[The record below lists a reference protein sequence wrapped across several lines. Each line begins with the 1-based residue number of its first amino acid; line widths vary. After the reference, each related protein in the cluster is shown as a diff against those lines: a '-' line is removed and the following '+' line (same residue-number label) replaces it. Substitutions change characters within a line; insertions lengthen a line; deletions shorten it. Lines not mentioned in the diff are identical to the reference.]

1 MALNATDR
9 FIVVQPT
16 VMLADPHVL
25 SDIRDRRSII
35 DAIYDALVRRD
46 DNGVFI
52 PWLATEWLTD
62 ATQQEWRFH
71 IRHNVFFHDN
81 TRLTPDDVV
90 ASLKRAISPEMPGEL
105 GTEGVLRHYLA
116 GANIHTLNNDWVRIQ
131 FDAPFAD
138 LLDLLVDIPVIPAA
152 LAPFSPE
159 HPVGSGPYQ
168 FSRQEQHTLTL
179 TAFEHHWA
187 GRGPADTLIWVAE
200 PDPERRLALLAS
212 QQADLVVDPPR
223 ASAAVNPGIIR
234 QPGYLC
240 IIYLFNLFSGP
251 LTDIRVRKALNLA
264 VNRQAI
270 IDDPT
275 IAAGEAHPLAGP
287 LTPRHPGDHRQ
298 YTDWPWD
305 PELARA
311 LLADAGYA
319 QGLTLDVAIP
329 ARFPDESPA
338 LFSRIKDDLAL
349 VGITLN
355 LTVYEDRP
363 GYAWRVR
370 GKEFGHLC
378 CFDSSPA
385 SAWRVYKEKLD
396 SRTRGPWWQGYDSDV
411 FNARL
416 DEIAAAASEPH
427 RTQALDAAFR
437 QIQEDAPWLFLYTP
451 HHLWAPGEKARGWRP
466 SPEGRIR
473 II

>member
-152 LAPFSPE
+152 LAPF
-159 HPVGSGPYQ
+159 HQ
-168 FSRQEQHTLTL
+168 NTR
-179 TAFEHHWA
+179 WA
-187 GRGPADTLIWVAE
+187 
-200 PDPERRLALLAS
+200 
-212 QQADLVVDPPR
+212 VVHI
-223 ASAAVNPGIIR
+223 S
-234 QPGYLC
+234 
-240 IIYLFNLFSGP
+240 
-251 LTDIRVRKALNLA
+251 
-264 VNRQAI
+264 
-270 IDDPT
+270 
-275 IAAGEAHPLAGP
+275 
-287 LTPRHPGDHRQ
+287 
-298 YTDWPWD
+298 
-305 PELARA
+305 
-311 LLADAGYA
+311 
-319 QGLTLDVAIP
+319 
-329 ARFPDESPA
+329 FPDKNNIP
-338 LFSRIKDDLAL
+338 
-349 VGITLN
+349 
-355 LTVYEDRP
+355 
-363 GYAWRVR
+363 
-370 GKEFGHLC
+370 
-378 CFDSSPA
+378 
-385 SAWRVYKEKLD
+385 
-396 SRTRGPWWQGYDSDV
+396 
-411 FNARL
+411 
-416 DEIAAAASEPH
+416 
-427 RTQALDAAFR
+427 
-437 QIQEDAPWLFLYTP
+437 
-451 HHLWAPGEKARGWRP
+451 
-466 SPEGRIR
+466 
-473 II
+473 

>member
-1 MALNATDR
+1 MALSATDR

-46 DNGVFI
+46 DNGEFI

-71 IRHNVFFHDN
+71 IRHNVYFHNN

-105 GTEGVLRHYLA
+105 GTEGVLRQYLA
-116 GANIHTLNNDWVRIQ
+116 GADIHKLDNDWVRIYVN
-131 FDAPFAD
+131 APFAD
-138 LLDLLVDIPVIPAA
+138 LLDLLVDIPVIPAT
-152 LAPFSPE
+152 LQPYNPE

-168 FSRQEQHTLTL
+168 FFQREQSRLTL
-179 TAFEHHWA
+179 TAFERHWA
-187 GRGPADTLIWVAE
+187 GRAPTDTLVWVAE
-200 PDPERRLALLAS
+200 PDPDRRLALLVNE
-212 QQADLVVDPPR
+212 QADLVVDPPR
-223 ASAAVNPGIIR
+223 ASAAANPDIIR
-234 QPGYLC
+234 QQSYLC

-264 VNRQAI
+264 INRQAI
-270 IDDPT
+270 IASPT
-275 IAAGEAHPLAGP
+275 IAAGEAIPLAGP
-287 LTPRHPGDHRQ
+287 LTPRHSGGGLQQTSGPGN
-298 YTDWPWD
+298 
-305 PELARA
+305 PEQARA
-311 LLADAGYA
+311 LLAEAGYA
-319 QGLTLDVAIP
+319 EGLTLDVAIP

-338 LFSRIKDDLAL
+338 LYSHLKNDLAL

-370 GKEFGHLC
+370 DKAFGDLC

-385 SAWRVYKEKLD
+385 STWRVCKEKLD
-396 SRTRGPWWQGYDSDV
+396 SRTRGPWWQGYNSEV
-411 FNARL
+411 FNACL
-416 DEIAAAASEPH
+416 DEIAATPAGARRAH
-427 RTQALDAAFR
+427 LFNAAFR
-437 QIQEDAPWLFLYTP
+437 QIQEDAPWLFLYAP
-451 HHLWAPGEKARGWRP
+451 NHLWAPGKKALGWHP
-466 SPEGRIR
+466 SPEGRVR
-473 II
+473 IL